1 VIHPAEVGAGLVEVS
16 IARSAPGPPLLSAYI
31 AVPIFPDAFM
41 TFALMEVMAP
51 SAGAVASVHIALPV
65 DPEDVPSLLPKV
77 AEEAP
82 VD

>member
-1 VIHPAEVGAGLVEVS
+1 
-16 IARSAPGPPLLSAYI
+16 
-31 AVPIFPDAFM
+31 M